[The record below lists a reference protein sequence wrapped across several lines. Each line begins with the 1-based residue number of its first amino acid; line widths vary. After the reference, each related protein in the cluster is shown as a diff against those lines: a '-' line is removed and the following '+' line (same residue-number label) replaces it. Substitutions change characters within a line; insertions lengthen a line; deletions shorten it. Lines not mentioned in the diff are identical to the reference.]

1 MTIYLLQE
9 SIMVLLTKG
18 YLQTHIGIHR
28 AFVVILLIISTAF
41 ICALLDELIEKY
53 AKILKGKF

>member
-1 MTIYLLQE
+1 MGLL
-9 SIMVLLTKG
+9 IKG
-18 YLQTHIGIHR
+18 YLKTHLGIHY

-41 ICALLDELIEKY
+41 ICTLLDELIEKN